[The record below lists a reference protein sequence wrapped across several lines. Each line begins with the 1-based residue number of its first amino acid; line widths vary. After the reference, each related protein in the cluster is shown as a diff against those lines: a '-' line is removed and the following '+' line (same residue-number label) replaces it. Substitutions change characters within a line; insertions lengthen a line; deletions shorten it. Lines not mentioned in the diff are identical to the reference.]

1 MASTS
6 DKELPPKQK
15 IADGNIKRMSEHI
28 EVPKSTGW
36 R

>member
-15 IADGNIKRMSEHI
+15 IGDDNIKRMSENI
-28 EVPKSTGW
+28 EIPKSTGS